1 MFPTFN
7 VFVRQ
12 YFWIF
17 GPTTTFPRDY
27 LMSFEK
33 SDPNGSAVSTFIGY
47 KQWETSS
54 WPNQINILNLGVIY
68 PVIFFLVFV
77 FVLVG
82 AVSGFRGNFRDY
94 YRFTSFRNTFEIIL
108 TSGFK
113 DIGIKESVF
122 VASSFLL
129 IM

>member
-1 MFPTFN
+1 M
-7 VFVRQ
+7 
-12 YFWIF
+12 
-17 GPTTTFPRDY
+17 
-27 LMSFEK
+27 
-33 SDPNGSAVSTFIGY
+33 
-47 KQWETSS
+47 
-54 WPNQINILNLGVIY
+54 NLEVIY

-94 YRFTSFRNTFEIIL
+94 YRFTSFRNTFEMIL

-122 VASSFLL
+122 VASSFFKLYA
-129 IM
+129 